1 MNMTIPSTL
10 PGGSG
15 LAAAAQPVT
24 GASAVSAGQATTV
37 AATAPNETSAA
48 AASPRPSTEQVQK
61 AIENLKRAAAP
72 MAQNLLFSVDNETNT
87 TVIKVVDGDTKEVIR
102 QIPSEEVL
110 ALAKDLT
117 KLQGLLLTRQA

>member
-1 MNMTIPSTL
+1 MNTTISSTL

-15 LAAAAQPVT
+15 LAAVAQPAT
-24 GASAVSAGQATTV
+24 GAPAASAGPATV
-37 AATAPNETSAA
+37 AATAPNETSAT
-48 AASPRPSTEQVQK
+48 AASPRPSSEQVQK

-72 MAQNLLFSVDNETNT
+72 MAQNLQFSVDNETNT